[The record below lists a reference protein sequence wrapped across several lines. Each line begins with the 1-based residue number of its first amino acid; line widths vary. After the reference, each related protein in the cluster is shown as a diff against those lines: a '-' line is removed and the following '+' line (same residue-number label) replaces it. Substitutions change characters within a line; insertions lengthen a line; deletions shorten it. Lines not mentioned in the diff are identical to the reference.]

1 MPLPEGFDDFEHLQ
15 DMLRIEHNKAVMLYF
30 KNQPDNDI
38 STPKRALKQACL
50 IKDSDTATMTLMRQ
64 WLFEVSVGHMQS
76 VQAPI
81 YGIPVQEL
89 QRESKFKPQIKLYF
103 KEPYDFE
110 KHKDGTEQV
119 RGEIGFRIMNKT
131 ADTISRTDAVEYA
144 REIKAEFAT
153 PPLIWKK
160 GKYKCTYLDLDN
172 GFDLRLLCAS
182 KAEGLSTIQSVLKI
196 LDKTYS
202 DNNFQFIENTKEF
215 PAIPGTHRVY
225 GKTVKKFRQR
235 PTADVKFTHAQLLIP
250 GQVKPVNLV
259 GLNGRLR
266 NAIENVTP
274 GKTS

>member
-1 MPLPEGFDDFEHLQ
+1 MPLPDDFNEWEFLQ
-15 DMLRIEHNKAVMLYF
+15 DTVRRWHNKAVGQWF
-30 KNQPDNDI
+30 KNQEVNDI
-38 STPKRALKQACL
+38 STPKAALRHACTM
-50 IKDSDTATMTLMRQ
+50 KNSDTSTMTMMRL
-64 WLFEVSVGHMQS
+64 WLFEVTAGHTQS
-76 VQAPI
+76 LQTPI

-89 QRESKFKPQIKLYF
+89 QRESKFRPQIKLYF

-110 KHKDGTEQV
+110 KHGDGTEQV

-131 ADTISRTDAVEYA
+131 AETISRADAVEYA

-182 KAEGLSTIQSVLKI
+182 KAEGISTIQSVLKI
-196 LDKTYS
+196 LDKIYS

-215 PAIPGTHRVY
+215 PVNPGTHRVY

-259 GLNGRLR
+259 GLNGRLKS
-266 NAIENVTP
+266 AIENVTA
-274 GKTS
+274 S

>member
-1 MPLPEGFDDFEHLQ
+1 MALPTNFSEFEHLQ
-15 DMLRIEHNKAVMLYF
+15 DTVRLAHNKAVRAYF
-30 KNQPDNDI
+30 KNQADDDI
-38 STPKRALKQACL
+38 STPKASLKHACL
-50 IKDSDTATMTLMRQ
+50 MKDEDSAVMTQMRS
-64 WLFEVSVGHMQS
+64 WLFEITIGHAQS
-76 VQAPI
+76 LQAPI

-89 QRESKFKPQIKLYF
+89 QRESKFRPQIKLYF

-110 KHKDGTEQV
+110 KHGDGTEQV

-131 ADTISRTDAVEYA
+131 ADTISRADAVGYA

-172 GFDLRLLCAS
+172 GFDLRLLCLS
-182 KAEGLSTIQSVLKI
+182 KTEGESTVKSVLKI

-215 PAIPGTHRVY
+215 PTNPGTHRVY
-225 GKTVKKFRQR
+225 GRTVKKFRQR
-235 PTADVKFTHAQLLIP
+235 PTAEVKFTHAQLLIP

-266 NAIENVTP
+266 SAIENVTAP
-274 GKTS
+274 